1 MSLRRSTR
9 KTVQTTTSLPE
20 SIEKKAIKR
29 IATTKKPVSIKKVK
43 YEVKQDPSFL
53 IPPNWEIVYNK
64 LEAFR
69 DIEEAPVDTM
79 GCERLAQTTAPP
91 KVQRFQTLVA
101 LMLSAQTKDTVTS
114 ATMIKLQ
121 NELPAGLNL
130 ESILNVDVTTLD
142 QLIRSVGFHS
152 KKAVYIKKTAEIL
165 RDQYDGD
172 IPDTIEGLTSL
183 PGVGPKMGY
192 LTLQN
197 NK

>member
-9 KTVQTTTSLPE
+9 KTVQATTTLPE

-43 YEVKQDPSFL
+43 YEVKQNPNFL

-91 KVQRFQTLVA
+91 KV
-101 LMLSAQTKDTVTS
+101 SNDTI
-114 ATMIKLQ
+114 M
-121 NELPAGLNL
+121 
-130 ESILNVDVTTLD
+130 NV
-142 QLIRSVGFHS
+142 S
-152 KKAVYIKKTAEIL
+152 KKRSSFLYFARYKDFK
-165 RDQYDGD
+165 
-172 IPDTIEGLTSL
+172 P
-183 PGVGPKMGY
+183 
-192 LTLQN
+192 
-197 NK
+197 